1 MRRLLRLFAGVAF
14 ILSAAASTAAAQS
27 QEARF
32 AITDVVGLENLQ
44 REWGAFRDTLA
55 QKTGLNIKFYP
66 VPNRTAAVEALNAK
80 QVDFV
85 LTGPAEY
92 VVFKSRTNAV
102 PVVGLTRP
110 DYFPTLVTIA
120 GNGINTVQDLKGKKV
135 ALGDVGSTSR
145 HLGPSQIMADQG
157 LIVGRDVQT
166 LHLNRNVAV
175 EAMKRGEVQAIG
187 VNHTDMA
194 ALKKRFPDV
203 ALLTIGRGRDMPNDL
218 LLAGA
223 HVDKGTVE
231 SVRKVFVDHSA
242 ELISAVLKGPDEN
255 QKYLG
260 MRFFAD
266 ISDTDYN
273 YVRTMYR
280 TIGQQQFSQFLGE

>member
-1 MRRLLRLFAGVAF
+1 MHKLLRIV
-14 ILSAAASTAAAQS
+14 STALLALGLAAAAQA

-44 REWGAFRDTLA
+44 REWGPFRDTLA
-55 QKTGLNIKFYP
+55 AKTGLGIKFYP

-92 VVFKSRTNAV
+92 VVFRSRTNAV

-120 GNGINTVQDLKGKKV
+120 GKGVNTVHDLKGKKV

-145 HLGPSQIMADQG
+145 HLGPAQIMADQG
-157 LIVGRDVQT
+157 LDLARDVQIV
-166 LHLNRNVAV
+166 HLNRNVAV
-175 EAMKRGEVQAIG
+175 EAMKRGDVQAIG
-187 VNHTDMA
+187 INHTDMPG
-194 ALKKRFPDV
+194 LKKRFPDLV
-203 ALLTIGRGRDMPNDL
+203 FLTIGRGRDMPNDL
-218 LLAGA
+218 LLAGT
-223 HVDKGTVE
+223 HVDKGRLET
-231 SVRKVFVDHSA
+231 VRKVFAEHSD

-255 QKYLG
+255 QKFQG
-260 MRFFAD
+260 MHFFTQ
-266 ISDTDYN
+266 ISDADYN
-273 YVRTMYR
+273 YVRSMYK
-280 TIGQQQFSQFLGE
+280 TIGQQQFSQFVGE